1 MSNLPALLC
10 ALKKLRSVS
19 DPPLSLSLSLS
30 IPLFRVSSRP
40 FPWTSL
46 YFRLY
51 WKNECIDGAGWKE
64 RKVWTKK
71 LYRSSRKKRR
81 RKGEKNGKERRKRRK
96 ADELQS
102 IHRIIQIP
110 WSMGKESLSPS
121 PCCVEWNKRRYSD
134 HIRIRAYNAQGLS
147 LPLSRGKERRRVYN
161 RGVRPP

>member
-1 MSNLPALLC
+1 MKCSTVSAMSNLPALLC

-19 DPPLSLSLSLS
+19 DPSLSLSLS

-81 RKGEKNGKERRKRRK
+81 RKGEKMERRGEKEEKRTSYK
-96 ADELQS
+96 VSIELS
-102 IHRIIQIP
+102 KSHGR
-110 WSMGKESLSPS
+110 WEK
-121 PCCVEWNKRRYSD
+121 N
-134 HIRIRAYNAQGLS
+134 LS
-147 LPLSRGKERRRVYN
+147 LPLPVAWNGINEDTAII
-161 RGVRPP
+161 